1 MSDNLIRVAIGQ
13 FSVMT
18 DEILRFG
25 AQLGV
30 TSVQMNSPLIANEN
44 RWSVDDLRPLVEH
57 CQRFGMTLE
66 AIENVPLNALSK
78 VMTGAEGCEEQIE
91 NYKHTI
97 RAMGEAGIPILGY
110 NFMPN
115 SVWTTDRAA
124 PGRGGVM
131 VREFDLAAV
140 ADSPDGGRE
149 FMPDRPD
156 WAGGL
161 YHTTVEDE
169 FISADTMWANY
180 ERFMQEV
187 LPVAKEAGVKLAL
200 HPDDPPVPVLGGV
213 ARIFADI
220 EGFKRAE
227 EIAIATGAGEAW
239 GLDLCLGCCS
249 EMPGGKA
256 NVRAMI
262 EHFGPRGRILYV
274 HFRDVKGSVPVFQE
288 CFIGEGNYD
297 PAEIMLLLKQSGFT
311 GFLLDDHVP
320 HMDDD
325 SPWNHRGRAHA
336 IGYMQGLINMMDLL
350 AP

>member
-1 MSDNLIRVAIGQ
+1 MSVAEMRVAIGQ

-18 DEILRFG
+18 DEMLRFG

-30 TSVQMNSPLIANEN
+30 TSVQMNSPLIANQE
-44 RWSVDDLRPLVEH
+44 RWGVDDLRPLVEQARAH
-57 CQRFGMTLE
+57 GMVLE
-66 AIENVPLNALSK
+66 AIENVPLNALSR
-78 VMTGAEGCEEQIE
+78 VMVGGEGCAEQIE

-115 SVWTTDRAA
+115 SVWTTNREA
-124 PGRGGVM
+124 PGRGGVA

-140 ADSPDGGRE
+140 GASPTGGRE
-149 FMPDRPD
+149 FMPERPD

-161 YHTTVEDE
+161 VHTTVEEE
-169 FISADTMWANY
+169 FISAETMWTNY
-180 ERFMQEV
+180 EHFMREV
-187 LPVAKEAGVKLAL
+187 LPVAKEAGVRLAL

-213 ARIFADI
+213 ARIFCDI
-220 EGFKRAE
+220 DGFKRAE

-262 EHFGPRGRILYV
+262 EYFGPRDRICYV
-274 HFRDVKGSVPVFQE
+274 HFRDVKGSVPLFQE

-325 SPWNHRGRAHA
+325 TAWNHRGRAHA